1 MNSSLIPSNVI
12 KSLIQF
18 YVRKQRAKEEI
29 SIVEQEMRETISYW
43 DGELQVIANSVS
55 NQTSFGFKCI
65 LQERA
70 IIIQNFLV
78 EQLKR
83 CFQFAITSESEGLET
98 VESGSLNDNI
108 QKNDHE
114 EFLSDE
120 EVSSDEELSSNEEG
134 SSISSDENG
143 AENSEFSDDIY
154 IWNYLIARTDFCY
167 KFLRNCKRVFSIKL
181 KKFNKFC

>member
-78 EQLKR
+78 ELKR

-108 QKNDHE
+108 QKKI
-114 EFLSDE
+114 L
-120 EVSSDEELSSNEEG
+120 SDEELSSNEEG

-181 KKFNKFC
+181 KKINKFC

>member
-78 EQLKR
+78 ELKR

-108 QKNDHE
+108 QKKI
-114 EFLSDE
+114 L
-120 EVSSDEELSSNEEG
+120 SDEELSSNEEG

-181 KKFNKFC
+181 KKNNKFC

>member
-1 MNSSLIPSNVI
+1 MNLDES
-12 KSLIQF
+12 IQS
-18 YVRKQRAKEEI
+18 YEYLRAPCEKA
-29 SIVEQEMRETISYW
+29 QNDAPAHPNYKNSY
-43 DGELQVIANSVS
+43 
-55 NQTSFGFKCI
+55 I

-78 EQLKR
+78 ELKR

-108 QKNDHE
+108 QKKI
-114 EFLSDE
+114 L
-120 EVSSDEELSSNEEG
+120 SDEELSSNEEG

>member
-55 NQTSFGFKCI
+55 NQTTFGFKCI

-78 EQLKR
+78 ELKR

-98 VESGSLNDNI
+98 VESGSLNNNI

-120 EVSSDEELSSNEEG
+120 EVLSDEELSSNEEG

-143 AENSEFSDDIY
+143 TENSDFSDDIY
-154 IWNYLIARTDFCY
+154 I
-167 KFLRNCKRVFSIKL
+167 
-181 KKFNKFC
+181 

>member
-78 EQLKR
+78 ELKR

-108 QKNDHE
+108 QKKI
-114 EFLSDE
+114 L
-120 EVSSDEELSSNEEG
+120 SDEELSSNEEG

-167 KFLRNCKRVFSIKL
+167 KFLRNCKRVSSIKL